1 MTHVDPTVVPQG
13 VEHFVPHRRTMS
25 LLSRVVE
32 TDANEAQAEVDITP
46 ASLFA
51 RDDGVP
57 AWVGIEYMA
66 QTIAAWAGARA
77 RRAGH
82 EPNIGFLLG
91 SRRYSCAQPLFG
103 FGQTLR
109 VSARCELIGD
119 NGLGQ
124 FACRISDATTGQS
137 IAEAMV
143 SVFEPPADGGSDFKT
158 NPTQSPPAV
167 PT

>member
-1 MTHVDPTVVPQG
+1 MTHADPTVVPQG

-25 LLSRVVE
+25 LLSRIVE
-32 TDANEAQAEVDITP
+32 IDAERAQAEVDITP
-46 ASLFA
+46 ATLFA

-91 SRRYSCAQPLFG
+91 SRRYSCEQPLFS
-103 FGQTLR
+103 FGRTLR
-109 VSARCELIGD
+109 VTARCELIGD

-124 FACRISDATTGQS
+124 FACSIIDVATGQP
-137 IAEAMV
+137 IAAAMV
-143 SVFEPPADGGSDFKT
+143 SVFEPPVGSGSDFKT